1 MGTNSSTQQW
11 VFLRLPNNAP
21 QNHYAIQRDG
31 TEPRQILPPHDL
43 TIKHRVSVLGK
54 SYGREIKIK
63 KSWLTGVLFRL
74 TLQSWAWAPVSLT
87 VANTTRT
94 FEKSAAKLSSTL
106 TPLGKI
112 RSSCLGKTGKKK

>member
-63 KSWLTGVLFRL
+63 KVLSYRRA
-74 TLQSWAWAPVSLT
+74 LQTHTAV
-87 VANTTRT
+87 
-94 FEKSAAKLSSTL
+94 
-106 TPLGKI
+106 LGLG
-112 RSSCLGKTGKKK
+112 SCVPHGGKHNQDV